1 MVVLITM
8 MMREVHKC
16 GQVCLFIK
24 VGQVASNWETPSGF
38 KLGDPKGFIQSDLLD
53 QNLERNKKKHCFAF
67 SISFFATKE
76 QNSTP
81 RNKVNQIHF
90 ASLQWPDEEVE
101 SDGIDSEVLGKQF
114 ASAVQGEPPARLE
127 GLR

>member
-1 MVVLITM
+1 MWPGGLILMMVMITM

-53 QNLERNKKKHCFAF
+53 QKVERNNKTHCFAF
-67 SISFFATKE
+67 SISF
-76 QNSTP
+76 
-81 RNKVNQIHF
+81 
-90 ASLQWPDEEVE
+90 LQPKSKITHHEMK
-101 SDGIDSEVLGKQF
+101 LT
-114 ASAVQGEPPARLE
+114 
-127 GLR
+127 

>member
-1 MVVLITM
+1 M
-8 MMREVHKC
+8 
-16 GQVCLFIK
+16 
-24 VGQVASNWETPSGF
+24 ASNWETPRGSYSQIR
-38 KLGDPKGFIQSDLLD
+38 L
-53 QNLERNKKKHCFAF
+53 
-67 SISFFATKE
+67 TKNWNVAIKPIVLHF
-76 QNSTP
+76 QFLSCNHKTP
-81 RNKVNQIHF
+81 SPNNHF